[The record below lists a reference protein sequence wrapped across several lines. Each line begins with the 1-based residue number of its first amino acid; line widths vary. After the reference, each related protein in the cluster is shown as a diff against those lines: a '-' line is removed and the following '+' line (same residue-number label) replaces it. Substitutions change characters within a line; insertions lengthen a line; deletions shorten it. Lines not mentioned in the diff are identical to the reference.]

1 MFGDQ
6 IKELRQAAGLSQV
19 QLAAKLNV
27 SKQSVSN
34 WENNNIMPSIDMLR
48 RICEVLSCS
57 ADYLLEL
64 HDDQKIYI
72 ESTGLTLEQKAH
84 IQRYEE
90 LRDRQAP
97 VQDSQEELSSIST
110 RMGKRMYMKILR
122 SRSMHVSKT
131 SIRR

>member
-6 IKELRQAAGLSQV
+6 LKELRKATGFSQV
-19 QLAAKLNV
+19 ELAEKLNV

-48 RICEVLSCS
+48 RICEVFSCS

-64 HDDQKIYI
+64 QDDQKVFI

-84 IQRYEE
+84 VQQIVND
-90 LRDRQAP
+90 LR
-97 VQDSQEELSSIST
+97 ISNE
-110 RMGKRMYMKILR
+110 
-122 SRSMHVSKT
+122 
-131 SIRR
+131 RR